1 MKKNITFNSKHI
13 QWFLFLCLS
22 FSITFCMFLL
32 SSCSDDD
39 HEEVNNQAHY
49 QDVPASLLTDAKKLE
64 MVRSI
69 QDLKD
74 GRFFYLDYTED
85 YKLSTISGYNLT
97 DNTQLI
103 GAVLKTLC
111 DKTPSWL
118 KARVK
123 LDAGCSAFAVTT
135 PDTGDYLMGRNFD
148 YSHDNE
154 PIAAA
159 LVRTAPEGGLKS
171 ISMVDAYWIG
181 YRQDLWHYI
190 LYNKEQFEKH
200 KTSASIYQASIDEI
214 NVRLAKLAKDCE
226 RYRNLVEKKAATPI
240 QLEQLEV
247 EYAATRKKLE
257 GVKKQQAAAY
267 KGVNEVT
274 TRKQNV
280 AASIERAEAAVEMA
294 KLNLSYCV
302 VVAPCDGKLG
312 RRSIEEGQM
321 VNAGTTITYI
331 IPTNNKWVIANYKE
345 TQIENLYVGQKVRM
359 TVDAIS
365 NKEFEGT
372 VTAISGAT
380 GSKYSLVPTDNSAG
394 NFVKIQQRVPVRID
408 FNNLSKEDNEHLAA
422 GMMVVV
428 KAERK

>member
-1 MKKNITFNSKHI
+1 M
-13 QWFLFLCLS
+13 L
-22 FSITFCMFLL
+22 
-32 SSCSDDD
+32 DDR
-39 HEEVNNQAHY
+39 EYRIRLMEAE
-49 QDVPASLLTDAKKLE
+49 AALKDAKAGAN
-64 MVRSI
+64 VI
-69 QDLKD
+69 NA
-74 GRFFYLDYTED
+74 TE
-85 YKLSTISGYNLT
+85 
-97 DNTQLI
+97 Q
-103 GAVLKTLC
+103 
-111 DKTPSWL
+111 
-118 KARVK
+118 
-123 LDAGCSAFAVTT
+123 TT
-135 PDTGDYLMGRNFD
+135 
-148 YSHDNE
+148 E
-154 PIAAA
+154 
-159 LVRTAPEGGLKS
+159 
-171 ISMVDAYWIG
+171 
-181 YRQDLWHYI
+181 
-190 LYNKEQFEKH
+190 
-200 KTSASIYQASIDEI
+200 TSASIYQASIDEI

-280 AASIERAEAAVEMA
+280 AASIERAKAAVEMA

>member
-1 MKKNITFNSKHI
+1 MFTSYSQIPNYNITMEQNENKNVETAEATQVSHEETMKKLKKQRVRQIIASLIGVAILAFGLWKI
-13 QWFLFLCLS
+13 VCLFLDYSSNETSNDAQIEQYISPVNLRASGYIAKVC
-22 FSITFCMFLL
+22 FREHQEVHKGDTLL
-32 SSCSDDD
+32 VLDDR
-39 HEEVNNQAHY
+39 EYRIRLMEAE
-49 QDVPASLLTDAKKLE
+49 AALKDAKAGAN
-64 MVRSI
+64 VI
-69 QDLKD
+69 NA
-74 GRFFYLDYTED
+74 TE
-85 YKLSTISGYNLT
+85 
-97 DNTQLI
+97 Q
-103 GAVLKTLC
+103 
-111 DKTPSWL
+111 
-118 KARVK
+118 
-123 LDAGCSAFAVTT
+123 TT
-135 PDTGDYLMGRNFD
+135 
-148 YSHDNE
+148 E
-154 PIAAA
+154 
-159 LVRTAPEGGLKS
+159 
-171 ISMVDAYWIG
+171 
-181 YRQDLWHYI
+181 
-190 LYNKEQFEKH
+190 
-200 KTSASIYQASIDEI
+200 TSASIYQASIDEI

-247 EYAATRKKLE
+247 EYAATKKKLE